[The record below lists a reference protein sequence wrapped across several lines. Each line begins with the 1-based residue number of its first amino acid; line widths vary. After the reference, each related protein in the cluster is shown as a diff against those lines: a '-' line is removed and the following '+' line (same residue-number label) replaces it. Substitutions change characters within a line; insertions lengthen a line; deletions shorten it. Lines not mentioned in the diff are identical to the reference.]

1 MLIKNGLVFTKQGFE
16 HKDIKIAGNTISC
29 LKGKCDDANDESLI
43 NDITV
48 INADDC
54 YVIPG
59 FIDLHFHGAAKVD
72 FMDGTLDSVKTLAA
86 YEASCGVTSI
96 APATMTMPTV
106 AIKKSINSALEFK
119 QQLNDN
125 EASLEGIYM
134 EGPFVSP
141 KKLGAQNP
149 EYVLKPNSQDLESLY
164 EFSRGLIKKVVIA
177 PEVNG
182 ALDLIKTFHNKV
194 SFAIGHTVTDYE
206 TATAAMKAGA
216 NELTHTFNAM
226 PPLNHR
232 APGPIGAAFENKHV
246 FCELITDGVHV
257 DKTMVNIL
265 FTLMGDDRI
274 VMISDSMMA
283 TGLDDGEYSLGG
295 QKVFVKGNK
304 ATLKDGTIA
313 GSVTNLYN
321 CFVNAVLNM
330 RISLESAV
338 KACTINPARAL
349 KIDDRVGEISEGK
362 RADLLVVDKNLK
374 IKEIILRGSI
384 LKEHSSNVT
393 KQN

>member
-1 MLIKNGLVFTKQGFE
+1 MLIKNGLVYTKQGFE
-16 HKDIKIAGNTISC
+16 NKDIKIEAKRIKS
-29 LKGKCDDANDESLI
+29 LSEKSDDNSDAL
-43 NDITV
+43 V

-59 FIDLHFHGAAKVD
+59 FIDLHFHGAARVD
-72 FMDGTLDSVKTLAA
+72 FMDGTLESVKTLAS
-86 YEASCGVTSI
+86 YEASNGVTSI
-96 APATMTMPTV
+96 APATMTMPV
-106 AIKKSINSALEFK
+106 EAIKQSINSALEFK
-119 QQLNDN
+119 RQLNDK

-149 EYVLKPNSQDLESLY
+149 EYVLNPNAQDLESLY
-164 EFSRGLIKKVVIA
+164 EASQGLIKKVVIA
-177 PEVNG
+177 PEETG
-182 ALDLIKTFHNKV
+182 ALDLIKAFHNKV
-194 SFAIGHTVTDYE
+194 SFSIGHTVTDYE
-206 TATAAMKAGA
+206 TASVAMDSGA

-232 APGPIGAAFENKHV
+232 APGPVGAAFEHKSV

-257 DKTMVNIL
+257 DKTVVNIL
-265 FTLMGDDRI
+265 FSLMGDDRI

-295 QKVFVKGNK
+295 QKVFVQGNK

-313 GSVTNLYN
+313 GSVTNLYS
-321 CFVNAVLNM
+321 CFRNAVLNM
-330 RISLESAV
+330 GVSLESAV

-349 KIDDRVGEISEGK
+349 KIDDKVGSIAEGK

-374 IKEIILRGSI
+374 IKEIILRGSL
-384 LKEHSSNVT
+384 LKRS
-393 KQN
+393 

>member
-16 HKDIKIAGNTISC
+16 HKDIQIAGNTISW
-29 LKGKCDDANDESLI
+29 LKDKFDDAKNESLI
-43 NDITV
+43 NDKSV

-54 YVIPG
+54 YIIPG

-86 YEASCGVTSI
+86 YEASCGITSI
-96 APATMTMPTV
+96 APATMTMPLD
-106 AIKKSINSALEFK
+106 AIKKSINSAINFK
-119 QQLNDN
+119 HQLNDN

-149 EYVLKPNSQDLESLY
+149 EYVLKPNAEDLESLY
-164 EFSRGLIKKVVIA
+164 EASQGLIKKVVIA
-177 PEVNG
+177 PEETG
-182 ALDLIKTFHNKV
+182 ALELIKAFHNKV
-194 SFAIGHTVTDYE
+194 SFSIGHTVTDYE
-206 TATAAMKAGA
+206 TASAAMDCGA

-232 APGPIGAAFENKHV
+232 APGPIGAAFEHKSV
-246 FCELITDGVHV
+246 LCELITDGVHV

-265 FTLMGDDRI
+265 FTLMGDDCI

-313 GSVTNLYN
+313 GSVTNLYS
-321 CFVNAVLNM
+321 CFRYAVLNM
-330 RISLESAV
+330 GVSLESAI

-384 LKEHSSNVT
+384 LKRA
-393 KQN
+393 

>member
-16 HKDIKIAGNTISC
+16 HKDIKIEAKSIKSLSAESADTS
-29 LKGKCDDANDESLI
+29 DAF
-43 NDITV
+43 V

-54 YVIPG
+54 YVLPG

-72 FMDGTLDSVKTLAA
+72 FMDGTLESVKTLAS
-86 YEASCGVTSI
+86 YEASHGVTSI
-96 APATMTMPTV
+96 APATMTMPID
-106 AIKKSINSALEFK
+106 AIKQSINSALEFNR
-119 QQLNDN
+119 QLNDC

-149 EYVLKPNSQDLESLY
+149 EYVLKPNAKDLESLY
-164 EFSRGLIKKVVIA
+164 EVSEGLIKKVVIA
-177 PEVNG
+177 PEEDG
-182 ALDLIKTFHNKV
+182 ALDLIKSFHNKV
-194 SFAIGHTVTDYE
+194 SFSIGHTVTDYE

-265 FTLMGDDRI
+265 FSLMGDDRI

-295 QKVFVKGNK
+295 QKVFVKGNR

-313 GSVTNLYN
+313 GSVTNLYS
-321 CFVNAVLNM
+321 CFVNAVQNM
-330 RISLESAV
+330 GVSFESAI

-349 KIDDRVGEISEGK
+349 KIDDKVGEICEGK
-362 RADLLVVDKNLK
+362 RADLLVVDKNLE
-374 IKEIILRGSI
+374 IKEIVLRGKI
-384 LKEHSSNVT
+384 LKRA
-393 KQN
+393 